1 MISWV
6 GIDISKSNLV
16 VWVQPQGE
24 GFDLPNTSEGFV
36 ELIERLSQYEVD
48 RVLLEATGGY
58 ECKVMAALQGANFKV
73 LRINPR
79 RARAFA
85 VAMGKNAKTDPI
97 DAAVLADFA
106 EVLHAS
112 RDKIISPE
120 REALRELIQLRE
132 QFVQQRDDN
141 KRRLQQVQLP
151 AVTVAIK
158 GLVHYLQVQIKQLD
172 KTIHQSMHE
181 LDAEKAERLIS
192 VKGIG
197 TVATASLLV
206 YLPELGALDR
216 REVAALAGIAPYNDD
231 SGNHSGKRQ
240 IYGGRARVR
249 RALYMS
255 CWVVIRHQ
263 PDFKARYDA
272 LRERGK
278 SAKVALIA
286 CMRILLIRLNAMLRD
301 GTEWR

>member
-1 MISWV
+1 MISWI

-36 ELIERLSQYEVD
+36 ELIERLSRYEVG

-58 ECKVMAALQGANFKV
+58 ESKVMAALQGANFKV

-112 RDKIISPE
+112 CDKIISPE

-132 QFVQQRDDN
+132 QFVQHRDDN

-151 AVTVAIK
+151 AVTEAIR

-172 KTIHQSMHE
+172 KTIHQSMHD

-206 YLPELGALDR
+206 YLPELGELDR

>member
-1 MISWV
+1 MISWI

-24 GFDLPNTSEGFV
+24 GFDLPNTSGGFV
-36 ELIERLSQYEVD
+36 ELIERLSRYEVG

-58 ECKVMAALQGANFKV
+58 ESKVMAALQGANFKV

-112 RDKIISPE
+112 CDKIISPE

-132 QFVQQRDDN
+132 QFVQHRDDN

-151 AVTVAIK
+151 AVTEAIK

-206 YLPELGALDR
+206 YLPELGELDR

-301 GTEWR
+301 GTEWQ

>member
-24 GFDLPNTSEGFV
+24 GFEVSNLSEGFA
-36 ELIERLSQYEVD
+36 ELIKRLRCFEVG

-58 ECKVMAALQGANFKV
+58 ERQVMAALQEANFNV

-85 VAMGKNAKTDPI
+85 VAMGKTAKTDPI

-106 EVLHAS
+106 EVLHGS
-112 RDKIISPE
+112 REKRISPE

-132 QFVQQRDDN
+132 HFVQQRDDN
-141 KRRLQQVQLP
+141 KRRLQQAQLP
-151 AVTVAIK
+151 AVVTATQDHIR
-158 GLVHYLQVQIKQLD
+158 YLKTQIKALE
-172 KTIHQSMHE
+172 KYITHSMLE
-181 LDAEKAERLIS
+181 LDAEKAKRLMS

-197 TVATASLLV
+197 MVAAASLLV
-206 YLPELGALDR
+206 YLPELGELDR

-231 SGNHSGKRQ
+231 SGNHNGKRQ
-240 IYGGRARVR
+240 IYGGRGRVR
-249 RALYMS
+249 HALYMS
-255 CWVVIRHQ
+255 SWVVIRYQ
-263 PDFKARYDA
+263 ADFKTRYEA

>member
-16 VWVQPQGE
+16 VWIQPQNE
-24 GFDLPNTSEGFV
+24 GFDVSNTSEGFL
-36 ELIERLSQYEVD
+36 ELIQRLSQFEVGM
-48 RVLLEATGGY
+48 VLLEATGGY
-58 ECKVMAALQGANFKV
+58 ELNAMMALQTANFRV
-73 LRINPR
+73 LRVNPR
-79 RARAFA
+79 RARSFA
-85 VAMGKNAKTDPI
+85 VALGKNAKTDAI

-106 EVLHAS
+106 EVLSAS
-112 RDKIISPE
+112 RSKIISPE
-120 REALRELIQLRE
+120 REALRELVQQRE
-132 QFVQQRDDN
+132 HFVQQRDDD
-141 KRRLQQVQLP
+141 KRRLQQAQLP
-151 AVTVAIK
+151 AVIVLIK
-158 GLVHYLQVQIKQLD
+158 DHIRYLQTQVKQLD
-172 KTIHQSMHE
+172 KLINQSMRE

-197 TVATASLLV
+197 TIATASLLV
-206 YLPELGALDR
+206 YLPELGELDR
-216 REVAALAGIAPYNDD
+216 REIAALAGIAPLNDD

-263 PDFKARYDA
+263 ADFKARYDG

-286 CMRILLIRLNAMLRD
+286 CMRVLLIRLNAMLRD

>member
-16 VWVQPQGE
+16 VWVQPQNQ
-24 GFDLPNTSEGFV
+24 GFDVANTSQGFD
-36 ELIERLSQYEVD
+36 ELIECLSRYQVG

-58 ECKVMAALQGANFKV
+58 ERKVMAALQSANFNV

-106 EVLHAS
+106 EVLNVPC
-112 RDKIISPE
+112 DKTICAE
-120 REALRELIQLRE
+120 REALRELVQLRE
-132 QFVQQRDDN
+132 HFVQQRDDN

-151 AVTVAIK
+151 AAVATIK
-158 GLVHYLQVQIKQLD
+158 DHIRYLQTQIKLLD
-172 KTIHQSMHE
+172 KSINQSMRD

-206 YLPELGALDR
+206 YLPELGELDR
-216 REVAALAGIAPYNDD
+216 REIAALAGIAPYNED

-240 IYGGRARVR
+240 ISGGRARVR

-263 PDFKARYDA
+263 ADFKARYEA

>member
-16 VWVQPQGE
+16 VWVQPQKDGFEVPNTVE
-24 GFDLPNTSEGFV
+24 GFDVLV
-36 ELIERLSQYEVD
+36 ARLAQYTVG

-58 ECKVMAALQGANFKV
+58 ERRVMAALQQASFSV

-106 EVLHAS
+106 EALHAS
-112 RDKIISPE
+112 REKPISPE

-132 QFVQQRDDN
+132 HFVQQRDDN
-141 KRRLQQVQLP
+141 KRRLQQAQLP
-151 AVTVAIK
+151 AAIEAIK
-158 GLVHYLQVQIKQLD
+158 DHIRYLQTQIKQFGKAID
-172 KTIHQSMHE
+172 RSMRE
-181 LDAEKAERLIS
+181 LDAEKADRLIS

-197 TVATASLLV
+197 TVATASLMV
-206 YLPELGALDR
+206 YLPELGELDR
-216 REVAALAGIAPYNDD
+216 REIAALAGIAPYNDD

-263 PDFKARYDA
+263 ADFKARYES

>member
-58 ECKVMAALQGANFKV
+58 ECKVMAALQGADFKV

>member
-1 MISWV
+1 MISWI

-24 GFDLPNTSEGFV
+24 GFDLPNTSGGFV
-36 ELIERLSQYEVD
+36 ELIERLSRYEVG

-58 ECKVMAALQGANFKV
+58 ESKVMAALQGANFKV

-112 RDKIISPE
+112 CDKIISPE

-132 QFVQQRDDN
+132 QFVQHRDDN

-151 AVTVAIK
+151 AVTEAIR

-206 YLPELGALDR
+206 YLPELGELDR

>member
-1 MISWV
+1 MISWI

-36 ELIERLSQYEVD
+36 ELIERLSRYEVG

-58 ECKVMAALQGANFKV
+58 ESKVMAALQGANFKV

-112 RDKIISPE
+112 CDKIISPE

-132 QFVQQRDDN
+132 QFVQHRDDN

-151 AVTVAIK
+151 AVTEAIR

-206 YLPELGALDR
+206 YLPELGELDR

>member
-249 RALYMS
+249 RALYLS

>member
-16 VWVQPQGE
+16 VWVQPQKDGFEVPNTVE
-24 GFDLPNTSEGFV
+24 GFDA
-36 ELIERLSQYEVD
+36 LIARLAQYTVG

-58 ECKVMAALQGANFKV
+58 ERRVMAALQQASYSV

-106 EVLHAS
+106 EALHAS
-112 RDKIISPE
+112 REKPISPE

-132 QFVQQRDDN
+132 HFVQQRDDN
-141 KRRLQQVQLP
+141 KRRLQQAQLP
-151 AVTVAIK
+151 AAIEAIK
-158 GLVHYLQVQIKQLD
+158 DHIRYLQTQIKQFGKAID
-172 KTIHQSMHE
+172 QSMRE
-181 LDAEKAERLIS
+181 LDAEKANRLLS

-206 YLPELGALDR
+206 YLPELGDLDR
-216 REVAALAGIAPYNDD
+216 REIAALAGIAPYNDD

-240 IYGGRARVR
+240 IFGGRARVR

-263 PDFKARYDA
+263 ADFKARYKS

>member
-16 VWVQPQGE
+16 VWVQPQKDGFEVPNTVE
-24 GFDLPNTSEGFV
+24 GFDVLV
-36 ELIERLSQYEVD
+36 ARLAQYTVG

-58 ECKVMAALQGANFKV
+58 ERRVMAALQQASFSV

-106 EVLHAS
+106 EALHAS
-112 RDKIISPE
+112 REKPISPE

-132 QFVQQRDDN
+132 HFVQQRDDN
-141 KRRLQQVQLP
+141 KRRLQQAQLP
-151 AVTVAIK
+151 AIVEAIK
-158 GLVHYLQVQIKQLD
+158 DHIRYLQTQIKQFTKAID
-172 KTIHQSMHE
+172 QNMRK
-181 LDAEKAERLIS
+181 LDAEKADRLIS

-206 YLPELGALDR
+206 YLPELGELDR
-216 REVAALAGIAPYNDD
+216 REIAALAGIAPYNDD

-240 IYGGRARVR
+240 IFGGRARVR

-263 PDFKARYDA
+263 ADFKARYKS

>member
-16 VWVQPQGE
+16 VWIQPQKQ
-24 GFDLPNTSEGFV
+24 GFNVQNTEQGV
-36 ELIERLSQYEVD
+36 AELVDRLNDYEVG

-58 ECKVMAALQGANFKV
+58 ERRAMAALQSKNFNV

-97 DAAVLADFA
+97 DAVVLADFA
-106 EVLHAS
+106 EVLNAPS
-112 RDKIISPE
+112 NKSISPE

-132 QFVQQRDDN
+132 HFVQQRDDN
-141 KRRLQQVQLP
+141 KRRLQQTQLP
-151 AVTVAIK
+151 AVVVVIK
-158 GLVHYLQVQIKQLD
+158 EHICYLQTQIKQLV
-172 KTIHQSMHE
+172 KAIEQCMHD
-181 LDAEKAERLIS
+181 LGAETAAKLIS

-197 TVATASLLV
+197 TVAAASLMV
-206 YLPELGALDR
+206 YLPELGQLDR
-216 REVAALAGIAPYNDD
+216 RQIAALAGVAPYNDD

-249 RALYMS
+249 RAIYMS
-255 CWVVIRHQ
+255 CWVVIRFQ
-263 PDFKARYDA
+263 TDFKARYDG

-286 CMRILLIRLNAMLRD
+286 CTRVLLIRLNAMLRD

>member
-6 GIDISKSNLV
+6 GIDVSKANLV
-16 VWVQPQGE
+16 VWVQPQNE
-24 GFDLPNTSEGFV
+24 GFDVSNTCEGFV
-36 ELIERLSQYEVD
+36 ELIERLSCYEVG

-58 ECKVMAALQGANFKV
+58 ECKVMAALQGANLSV
-73 LRINPR
+73 LRINPC

-97 DAAVLADFA
+97 DAAVLANFA
-106 EVLHAS
+106 EVLSAP

-132 QFVQQRDDN
+132 HFVQQRDDN
-141 KRRLQQVQLP
+141 KRRLQQAQLP
-151 AVTVAIK
+151 TAVEAIK
-158 GLVHYLQVQIKQLD
+158 DHIRYLQTQIKQFAKAID
-172 KTIHQSMHE
+172 QSMRD
-181 LDAEKAERLIS
+181 LDAEKVTRLTS

-206 YLPELGALDR
+206 YLPELGELDR
-216 REVAALAGIAPYNDD
+216 REIAALAGVAPYNDD
-231 SGNHSGKRQ
+231 SGDHKGKRQ
-240 IYGGRARVR
+240 IHGGRARIR

-255 CWVVIRHQ
+255 CWVVIRYQ
-263 PDFKARYDA
+263 ADFKARYDA

>member
-6 GIDISKSNLV
+6 GIDISKSSLV
-16 VWVQPQGE
+16 VWVQPDSD
-24 GFDLPNTSEGFV
+24 GFELPNTSEGFV
-36 ELIERLSQYEVD
+36 ELIQRLGQYEVG

-58 ECKVMAALQGANFKV
+58 ECKVMAALQGASFKV

-85 VAMGKNAKTDPI
+85 VTMGKNAKTDPI

-106 EVLHAS
+106 EVLKTACN
-112 RDKIISPE
+112 KVITPE

-132 QFVQQRDDN
+132 HFVQQRDDN

-151 AVTVAIK
+151 AVVAAIK
-158 GLVHYLQVQIKQLD
+158 GHIQYLQTQIKQLD
-172 KTIHQSMHE
+172 KTIHQSMYD

-206 YLPELGALDR
+206 YLPELGKLDR
-216 REVAALAGIAPYNDD
+216 REIATLAGIAPLNDD

-255 CWVVIRHQ
+255 CWVVIRYQ
-263 PDFKARYDA
+263 ADFKARYDG

>member
-1 MISWV
+1 MISWI
-6 GIDISKSNLV
+6 GIDVSKSNLV
-16 VWVQPQGE
+16 VWIQPQSK
-24 GFDLPNTSEGFV
+24 GFEVSNSSEGFV
-36 ELIERLSQYEVD
+36 ELIKHLGHYEVG

-58 ECKVMAALQGANFKV
+58 ERQVMAALQEANFKV

-106 EVLHAS
+106 EVLHGS
-112 RDKIISPE
+112 HEKLISPE

-132 QFVQQRDDN
+132 HFVQQRDDN
-141 KRRLQQVQLP
+141 KRRLQQVQQP
-151 AVTVAIK
+151 AVAAAIK
-158 GLVHYLQVQIKQLD
+158 DHINYLQTQIKALE
-172 KTIHQSMHE
+172 KNITQSMLE
-181 LDAEKAERLIS
+181 LDAEKAKRLMS

-197 TVATASLLV
+197 LVATASLLV
-206 YLPELGALDR
+206 YLPELGELDR
-216 REVAALAGIAPYNDD
+216 REVAALAGLAPYNDD
-231 SGNHSGKRQ
+231 SGNHNGKRQ

-249 RALYMS
+249 HALYMS
-255 CWVVIRHQ
+255 SWVVIRYQ
-263 PDFKARYDA
+263 ADFKVRYEA
-272 LRERGK
+272 LREKGK

>member
-301 GTEWR
+301 CTEWR

>member
-1 MISWV
+1 MISWI

-36 ELIERLSQYEVD
+36 ELIERLSRYEVG

-58 ECKVMAALQGANFKV
+58 ESKVMAALQGANFKV

-112 RDKIISPE
+112 CDKIISPE

-132 QFVQQRDDN
+132 QFVQHRDDN

-151 AVTVAIK
+151 AVTEAIR

-206 YLPELGALDR
+206 YLPELGELDR

-301 GTEWR
+301 GTEWQ

>member
-1 MISWV
+1 MISWI

-24 GFDLPNTSEGFV
+24 GFDLPNTSGGFV
-36 ELIERLSQYEVD
+36 ELIERLSRYEVG

-58 ECKVMAALQGANFKV
+58 ESKVMAALQGANFKV

-112 RDKIISPE
+112 CDKIISPE

-132 QFVQQRDDN
+132 QFVQHRDDN

-151 AVTVAIK
+151 AVTEAIR

-206 YLPELGALDR
+206 YLPEWGELDR

>member
-1 MISWV
+1 MISWI

-36 ELIERLSQYEVD
+36 ELIERLSRYEVG

-58 ECKVMAALQGANFKV
+58 ERKVMAALQGANFKV

-112 RDKIISPE
+112 CDKIISPE

-132 QFVQQRDDN
+132 QFVQHRDDN

-151 AVTVAIK
+151 AVTEAIR

-206 YLPELGALDR
+206 YLPELGELDR

>member
-286 CMRILLIRLNAMLRD
+286 CMRVLLIRLNAMLRD

>member
-36 ELIERLSQYEVD
+36 ELIECLSRYEVG

-58 ECKVMAALQGANFKV
+58 ESKVMAALQGADFKV

-151 AVTVAIK
+151 VVIEAIK

-206 YLPELGALDR
+206 YLPELGELDR

-286 CMRILLIRLNAMLRD
+286 CMRVLLIRLNAMLRD

>member
-6 GIDISKSNLV
+6 GIDVSKSNLV
-16 VWVQPQGE
+16 VWVKPQNQ
-24 GFDLPNTSEGFV
+24 GFEVSNTSEGFL
-36 ELIERLSQYEVD
+36 ELIQRLSQWDVGMI
-48 RVLLEATGGY
+48 LLEATGGY
-58 ECKVMAALQGANFKV
+58 ERHAMAALQGANLKV
-73 LRINPR
+73 HRVNPR
-79 RARAFA
+79 RARYFA
-85 VAMGKNAKTDPI
+85 VAIGKNAKTDAI

-106 EVLHAS
+106 EVLITS
-112 RDKIISPE
+112 RSKAISPE
-120 REALRELIQLRE
+120 REALRELIQQRE
-132 QFVQQRDDN
+132 HFVQQRDDN
-141 KRRLQQVQLP
+141 KRRLQQAQLP
-151 AVTVAIK
+151 AVIALIK
-158 GLVHYLQVQIKQLD
+158 DHIRYLQMQIKQLD
-172 KTIHQSMHE
+172 KTINQSMRD

-206 YLPELGALDR
+206 YLPELGELDR
-216 REVAALAGIAPYNDD
+216 REIAALAGIAPLNDD

-263 PDFKARYDA
+263 ADFKARYDG

-286 CMRILLIRLNAMLRD
+286 CMRVLLIRLNAMLRD

>member
-16 VWVQPQGE
+16 VWVQPQKDGFEVPNTVE
-24 GFDLPNTSEGFV
+24 GFDVLV
-36 ELIERLSQYEVD
+36 ARLAQYTVG

-58 ECKVMAALQGANFKV
+58 ERRVMAALQQASFSV

-106 EVLHAS
+106 EALHAS
-112 RDKIISPE
+112 REKPISPE

-132 QFVQQRDDN
+132 HFVQQRDDN
-141 KRRLQQVQLP
+141 KRRLQQAQLP
-151 AVTVAIK
+151 AVVEAIK
-158 GLVHYLQVQIKQLD
+158 DHIRYLQTQIKQFTKAID
-172 KTIHQSMHE
+172 QNMRK
-181 LDAEKAERLIS
+181 LDAEKADRLIS

-197 TVATASLLV
+197 TVATASLMV
-206 YLPELGALDR
+206 YLPELGELDR
-216 REVAALAGIAPYNDD
+216 REIAALAGIAPYNDD

-240 IYGGRARVR
+240 IFGGRARVR

-263 PDFKARYDA
+263 ADFKARYES

>member
-16 VWVQPQGE
+16 VWVQPQKDGFEVPNTVE
-24 GFDLPNTSEGFV
+24 GFDVLV
-36 ELIERLSQYEVD
+36 ARLAQYTVG

-58 ECKVMAALQGANFKV
+58 ERRVMAALQQASFSV

-106 EVLHAS
+106 EALHAS
-112 RDKIISPE
+112 REKPISPE

-132 QFVQQRDDN
+132 HFVQQRDDN
-141 KRRLQQVQLP
+141 KRRLQQAQLP
-151 AVTVAIK
+151 AVVEAIK
-158 GLVHYLQVQIKQLD
+158 DHIRYLQTQIKQFTKAID
-172 KTIHQSMHE
+172 QNMRE
-181 LDAEKAERLIS
+181 LDAEKADRLIS

-197 TVATASLLV
+197 TVATASLMV
-206 YLPELGALDR
+206 YLPELGELDR
-216 REVAALAGIAPYNDD
+216 REIAALAGIAPYNDD

-240 IYGGRARVR
+240 IFGGRARVR

-263 PDFKARYDA
+263 ADFKARYKS

>member
-16 VWVQPQGE
+16 IWVQPQKDGFEVPNTIE
-24 GFDLPNTSEGFV
+24 GFEV
-36 ELIERLSQYEVD
+36 LIARLGQYTVG

-58 ECKVMAALQGANFKV
+58 ERRVMAALQEASFSV

-106 EVLHAS
+106 EALHAS
-112 RDKIISPE
+112 REKPISPE

-132 QFVQQRDDN
+132 HFVQQRDDN
-141 KRRLQQVQLP
+141 KRRLQQAQLP
-151 AVTVAIK
+151 AVVDAIK
-158 GLVHYLQVQIKQLD
+158 EHIRYLQTQIKRFD
-172 KTIHQSMHE
+172 KAIDQGIRE
-181 LDAEKAERLIS
+181 LDAEKADRLKS

-206 YLPELGALDR
+206 LPA
-216 REVAALAGIAPYNDD
+216 
-231 SGNHSGKRQ
+231 
-240 IYGGRARVR
+240 
-249 RALYMS
+249 
-255 CWVVIRHQ
+255 
-263 PDFKARYDA
+263 
-272 LRERGK
+272 
-278 SAKVALIA
+278 
-286 CMRILLIRLNAMLRD
+286 
-301 GTEWR
+301 

>member
-16 VWVQPQGE
+16 VWVRPQNQGYEVPNTLE
-24 GFDLPNTSEGFV
+24 GFAQLV
-36 ELIERLSQYEVD
+36 EQLSQYTIG

-58 ECKVMAALQGANFKV
+58 ERKVMAALQEAGFNV

-106 EVLHAS
+106 EALHAS
-112 RDKIISPE
+112 HEKPISPE

-132 QFVQQRDDN
+132 HFVQQRDDN
-141 KRRLQQVQLP
+141 KRRLQQAQLP
-151 AVTVAIK
+151 AVIEVIK
-158 GLVHYLQVQIKQLD
+158 DHIRYLQIQIKQFG
-172 KTIHQSMHE
+172 KAINQSMRK
-181 LDAEKAERLIS
+181 LDAEKADRLTS

-206 YLPELGALDR
+206 YLPELGELDR
-216 REVAALAGIAPYNDD
+216 REIAALAGIAPYNDD

-255 CWVVIRHQ
+255 CWVVIRYHA
-263 PDFKARYDA
+263 DFKVRYEA

>member
-36 ELIERLSQYEVD
+36 ELIECLSRYEVG

-58 ECKVMAALQGANFKV
+58 ESKVMAALQGADFKV

-151 AVTVAIK
+151 VVIEAIK

-286 CMRILLIRLNAMLRD
+286 CMRVLLIRLNAMLRD

>member
-1 MISWV
+1 MISWI

-24 GFDLPNTSEGFV
+24 GFDLPNTSGGFV
-36 ELIERLSQYEVD
+36 ELIERLSRYEVG

-58 ECKVMAALQGANFKV
+58 ESKVMAALQGANFKV

-112 RDKIISPE
+112 CDKIISPE

-132 QFVQQRDDN
+132 QFVQHRDDN

-151 AVTVAIK
+151 AVTEAIK

-206 YLPELGALDR
+206 YLPELGELDR

>member
-16 VWVQPQGE
+16 VWVQPQKDGFEVPNTVE
-24 GFDLPNTSEGFV
+24 GFDV
-36 ELIERLSQYEVD
+36 LIARLGQYTVG

-58 ECKVMAALQGANFKV
+58 ERRVMAALQQASFSV

-106 EVLHAS
+106 EALHAS
-112 RDKIISPE
+112 REKPISPE

-132 QFVQQRDDN
+132 HFVQQRDDN
-141 KRRLQQVQLP
+141 KRRLQQAQLP
-151 AVTVAIK
+151 AVIEAIK
-158 GLVHYLQVQIKQLD
+158 DHIRYLQTQIKQFGKAID
-172 KTIHQSMHE
+172 QSMRE
-181 LDAEKAERLIS
+181 LDAEKADRLIS

-206 YLPELGALDR
+206 YLPELGELDR
-216 REVAALAGIAPYNDD
+216 REIAALAGIAPYNDD

-249 RALYMS
+249 RALYMA
-255 CWVVIRHQ
+255 CWGVIRHQ
-263 PDFKARYDA
+263 ADFKARYES